1 MGFSLG
7 VNSNQST
14 LGGSSLGD
22 RVGLLDV
29 RVRDIVLSSNHPRFE
44 EVGGWAGIG
53 TIIYDTTEGGLNST
67 RDTVS
72 FARPLFSN
80 HKFYPLINEIVAII
94 TIADPVKNQE
104 SGGEDSKLN
113 FYFPPANVWNSQH
126 HNALPDVKVGNLF
139 KKTKT
144 YKEVDQGSPNYES
157 IEETP
162 IFLGTT
168 FKEKNQVFPLYFYE
182 GDYIME
188 GRWGNTLRLG
198 STVKFPDFPNTW
210 SNAGDEGDPITILRV
225 ANPNKNSTQAGWLP
239 TLENTIEDLSSIY
252 LTSTQKLPFF
262 ASSFKTDSFGNDPAP
277 TSPSEYEG
285 NQIILD
291 SGRLILNAK
300 SDGVLISSPT
310 SVHLSA
316 GNSINLDSSQRI
328 VLASGEIN
336 LVSRNATQRAVL
348 GDELVF
354 HLQNLIPVLEG
365 LAKACSTAS
374 AGPYPVP
381 SLISAGPALE
391 TALGQFKKA
400 LNGKNP
406 KILSNKVKLQ

>member
-1 MGFSLG
+1 MAFSLG
-7 VNSNQST
+7 VNSGQST
-14 LGGSSLGD
+14 SGESSFGS

-29 RVRDIVLSSNHPRFE
+29 RVRDIVLSPNHPRFD

-53 TIIYDTTEGGLNST
+53 TIIYDTAGGGLNST

-80 HKFYPLINEIVAII
+80 HKFYPLINEMVAII

-104 SGGEDSKLN
+104 AGGEDSKLN

-126 HNALPDVKVGNLF
+126 HNALPDVKIDNPYQ
-139 KKTKT
+139 KNKS
-144 YKEVDQGSPNYES
+144 YAEVSQGSPNYES
-157 IEETP
+157 IEEAP
-162 IFLGTT
+162 EFLGTT
-168 FKEKNQVFPLYFYE
+168 FKEKDQVFPLYFYE

-198 STVKFPDFPNTW
+198 STVKFSDFPNVW
-210 SNAGDEGDPITILRV
+210 SSEGNEGDPITILRV
-225 ANPNKNSTQAGWLP
+225 ANPNKTSTQAGWLP

-277 TSPSEYEG
+277 SSPSEYEG

-316 GNSINLDSSQRI
+316 GNSVNLDSSQRI

-336 LVSRNATQRAVL
+336 LVSRNATERAVL

-354 HLQNLIPVLEG
+354 QLQRLLPVLEG
-365 LAKACSTAS
+365 LAKACSSAS
-374 AGPYPVP
+374 AGPFPVP
-381 SLISAGPALE
+381 TLISIGPALE
-391 TALGQFKKA
+391 TALGEFKKA

>member
-94 TIADPVKNQE
+94 TIADPIENQE

-126 HNALPDVKVGNLF
+126 HNALPDVKVENPF

-157 IEETP
+157 TEETP

-210 SNAGDEGDPITILRV
+210 SDVGNEGDPITILRV

-328 VLASGEIN
+328 VLSSGEIN

-374 AGPYPVP
+374 AGPFPVP